1 MGKKRQLRAG
11 SAETTVRRTGNQKRG
26 RIFRLAGTISQG
38 LPIDS
43 CVAGEL
49 LPIPEDFIEEGEIIF
64 RAAQWDLEEFGIE
77 PGDLLIMEKRPTGQ
91 AASGE
96 LVIAMAGNQAFVGH
110 WWNKSGRRALM
121 SDRLS
126 AIVEEDGLHIVGAIN
141 AIVRC
146 KWR

>member
-1 MGKKRQLRAG
+1 MGKRGHVRDGRAEAG
-11 SAETTVRRTGNQKRG
+11 VRGTGDRKGG

-43 CVAGEL
+43 GLAGEL

-77 PGDLLIMEKRPTGQ
+77 PGDLVVMEKRPTGQ

-96 LVIAMAGNQAFVGH
+96 LVICMAGDRVFVGH
-110 WWNKSGRRALM
+110 WWAKSGRRALM

-126 AIVEEDGLHIVGAIN
+126 VTVEEDSLQVIGAIN
-141 AIVRC
+141 AIVR
-146 KWR
+146 WRSR